1 MPALKLALVWNDR
14 AGSAK
19 GISRDEV
26 QRVLAE
32 RGAGVLLEC
41 VSEST
46 DCRACA
52 QHALD
57 AGADC
62 VVAAGGDGTV
72 SGVAAVLVGSGKP
85 LGVLPLGTSNSFASA
100 LGISR
105 DVNEALKQL
114 VTLPARPIDVAWVSG
129 AGRARLVMILHCMVG
144 FHAETIAE
152 TPPEAKRRWGALA
165 YLRTAIA
172 KLKGFEPFAIE
183 LDTGAHVV
191 RSQASAIAVANLAP
205 PRTVLAHGPSH
216 LLADDGMVDVTVVA
230 MQSVPE
236 AIATAVHLYRK
247 AQASE
252 PAQRDNVGS
261 FATRQV
267 AIATVP
273 PQKVLV
279 DGEPY
284 GETPVTVETQRRALH
299 VIAPVMAEAT
309 GPVVDAALIGL
320 PDLEVVS

>member
-1 MPALKLALVWNDR
+1 MKIALVWNDR
-14 AGSAK
+14 AGSAR
-19 GISRDEV
+19 GVSLDEV
-26 QRVLAE
+26 KRVLAGH
-32 RGAGVLLEC
+32 GAEVLVEC

-52 QHALD
+52 QNALE

-72 SGVAAVLVGSGKP
+72 SGVAAVLVGTGKP
-85 LGVLPLGTSNSFASA
+85 LGVLPLGTSNSFAAA
-100 LGISR
+100 LGISS

-114 VTLPARPIDVAWVSG
+114 VTLPPRPVDIAWVDG
-129 AGRARLVMILHCMVG
+129 DGRKRVAMILHCMVG

-152 TPPEAKRRWGALA
+152 TKPEAKRRWGALA
-165 YLRTAIA
+165 YLRTGIG

-183 LDTGAHVV
+183 LDTGQHVV
-191 RSQASAIAVANLAP
+191 HSQATAIAVANLAP

-230 MQSVPE
+230 THSVLD
-236 AIATAVHLYRK
+236 AIATCVHLYRK
-247 AQASE
+247 AQTHEA
-252 PAQRDNVGS
+252 AQRDNVGS
-261 FATRQV
+261 FATVRV
-267 AIATVP
+267 GIATVP

-284 GETPVTVETQRRALH
+284 GETPVTIETQRRALQ
-299 VIAPVMAEAT
+299 VVAPAAAEAT
-309 GPVVDAALIGL
+309 GPVVDAELIGL
-320 PDLEVVS
+320 PDLEVLS